1 MKGCRKGGKMPVLGW
16 DGSGTLKTKIWS
28 AQMIMRILSTFTTKA
43 FSLMKM
49 AVGYGMGACRQ
60 VIFAA

>member
-1 MKGCRKGGKMPVLGW
+1 MPVLGW